1 MFAEEF
7 KDHLSKFN
15 TSPFLFIGSGFSRR
29 YLNLSTWEQ
38 LLIEMV
44 EKLRLSKP
52 YEYYKSNSNS
62 DLTKI
67 ASLMGEEFNSIW
79 WESEDFAE
87 SRDNFKK
94 IATTKFSPIK
104 YEISKRI
111 AENSEIVNDENIE
124 REIKLVKKVN
134 IDGIITTNWDTLCEK
149 LFPNFA
155 SFIGQ
160 EELIFSELFTVG
172 EIYKIHGSIVN
183 PNSLILTAEDYQEFE
198 DRNTYLAA
206 KLLTIF
212 IENPV
217 IFIGYSLDDKNVQ
230 EILKSI
236 VKCLT
241 KDKIQKLQDRLIF
254 CQWTPDDIEP
264 IMTDSTMLISDTIIP
279 IKLITLNNF
288 TDIYTVLANNKKKLP
303 TKVLRQMKG
312 MVYDFVKS
320 NNSKQKIFV
329 ADNLDDIENIHNA
342 EFVYGIGI
350 KDKLSDIG
358 IKGIDLKDV
367 LNDIIIDKN
376 WNSESISRLCLPAM
390 QFNARFIPYFKH
402 LRLAG
407 FLSDDGKLSDDND
420 ITEFSPHFILTVN
433 NVSRE
438 DFYPNQSYLKK
449 KEELNT
455 KCNSVND
462 VIRTYDNDLH
472 HLVYISLLDDNKISL
487 DELEKVLI
495 DKKHLLHD
503 SKIGTYYRKL
513 ICLYDYL
520 KSKVKT

>member
-1 MFAEEF
+1 MFTEEL
-7 KDHLSKFN
+7 KNHLSKFN

-29 YLNLSTWEQ
+29 YLNIPTWEE

-44 EKLRLSKP
+44 DRLKLSKP
-52 YEYYKSNSNS
+52 YEFYKSNSNA

-67 ASLMGEEFNSIW
+67 ASLMGEEFNAIW
-79 WESEDFAE
+79 WENDDFKI
-87 SRDNFKK
+87 SRENFQK
-94 IATTKFSPIK
+94 IATSKFSPLK
-104 YEISKRI
+104 YEISKRVHD
-111 AENSEIVNDENIE
+111 NSENIDDENIE
-124 REIKLVKKVN
+124 KEIKLLKKAN

-149 LFPNFA
+149 LFPTFT

-172 EIYKIHGSIVN
+172 EIYKIHGSIEN
-183 PNSLILTAEDYQEFE
+183 PNSLILTAQDYQEFQE
-198 DRNTYLAA
+198 RNTYLAA
-206 KLLTIF
+206 KLLTLF
-212 IENPV
+212 IENPI

-230 EILKSI
+230 GILKSI
-236 VKCLT
+236 IRCLT

-254 CQWTPDDIEP
+254 CQWVAEEIEAE
-264 IMTDSTMLISDTIIP
+264 MTDSTMLISETVIP
-279 IKLITLNNF
+279 IKLIRLNSF
-288 TDIYTVLANNKKKLP
+288 MDLYTVLANNKKKLP

-312 MVYDFVKS
+312 MIYDFVKS

-358 IKGIDLKDV
+358 IKGIDLKDI
-367 LNDIIIDKN
+367 LSDILIDKN
-376 WNSESISRLCLPAM
+376 WNSVSISRLCLPAM
-390 QFNARFIPYFKH
+390 QLNARFIPYFKH
-402 LRLAG
+402 LRLG
-407 FLSDDGKLSDDND
+407 NFLNDDGTLNDDND
-420 ITEFSPHFILTVN
+420 ITEFSPDFISTVN
-433 NVSRE
+433 NVKRE

-455 KCNSVND
+455 KCNSVTD
-462 VIRTYDNDLH
+462 VMKAYDNDLH
-472 HLVYISLLDDNKISL
+472 HLVYISLLDDDKISL

-495 DKKHLLHD
+495 DKKNLLHD

-513 ICLYDYL
+513 ICLYDFL
-520 KSKVKT
+520 KHRTIR

>member
-1 MFAEEF
+1 MFTEEF
-7 KDHLSKFN
+7 KNHLSKFN

-29 YLNLSTWEQ
+29 YLNIATWEQ

-44 EKLRLSKP
+44 GQLKLSKP
-52 YEYYKSNSNS
+52 YEFYKSNSNS
-62 DLTKI
+62 DLTQI
-67 ASLMGEEFNSIW
+67 ASLMGDEFNSIW
-79 WESEDFAE
+79 WESDDFKE
-87 SRDNFKK
+87 SRDNFQK

-111 AENSEIVNDENIE
+111 RENSEIVKEENIE
-124 REIKLVKKVN
+124 KEIKLLKKAD
-134 IDGIITTNWDTLCEK
+134 IDGIITTNWDDLCEK
-149 LFPNFA
+149 LFPNFT

-160 EELIFSELFTVG
+160 EELIFSELFTIG
-172 EIYKIHGSIVN
+172 EIYKIHGSIVD
-183 PNSLILTAEDYQEFE
+183 PNSLVLTAEDYKEFE

-212 IENPV
+212 IENPI

-230 EILKSI
+230 AILKSI
-236 VKCLT
+236 IKCLT
-241 KDKIQKLQDRLIF
+241 KDKIQTLQDRLIF
-254 CQWTPDDIEP
+254 CQWVPDKIEP
-264 IMTDSTMLISDTIIP
+264 QMTDSTMLISDTIIP
-279 IKLITLNNF
+279 IKLIKLNNF
-288 TDIYTVLANNKKKLP
+288 MEIYTVLANNKKKLP

-367 LNDIIIDKN
+367 LDDIIVDRN
-376 WNSESISRLCLPAM
+376 WNSISISRLCLPVIKIHAK
-390 QFNARFIPYFKH
+390 FIPYFKH

-407 FLSDDGKLSDDND
+407 FLNDDGTINEDLD
-420 ITEFSPHFILTVN
+420 ITEFSPDFILTVN
-433 NVSRE
+433 NVKRS

-449 KEELNT
+449 KAEINE
-455 KCNSVND
+455 KCKSVND
-462 VIRTYDNDLH
+462 IIKNYDNDFH
-472 HLVYISLLDDNKISL
+472 HLVYIILLDD
-487 DELEKVLI
+487 
-495 DKKHLLHD
+495 
-503 SKIGTYYRKL
+503 
-513 ICLYDYL
+513 
-520 KSKVKT
+520 